1 MQGKSCPIT
10 WVHFRFSLSTYL
22 HVNYL
27 TGKKNSV
34 FIMIDYVLG
43 CGKVAV
49 KYVVFWRL
57 INGISNI
64 FWVNC
69 SIKPTILLTF
79 SFKEYSLTFKI
90 TWPNM

>member
-49 KYVVFWRL
+49 KYSDFVAFDQWNFKHFL
-57 INGISNI
+57 GELQYKANNI
-64 FWVNC
+64 V
-69 SIKPTILLTF
+69 

-90 TWPNM
+90 T